1 MRSISELEQKLVAG
15 GGYEESL
22 VSPSTISNGYGGNG
36 WGEGGGAWG
45 AMSGA
50 TQSMSVATVTVTGT
64 RMTAEEKAAYDRQQQ
79 HNTMVLQGVA
89 LIGIGA
95 LAVATGGFSLVAV
108 GTMAVAGGSLWAGV
122 GMAP

>member
-64 RMTAEEKAAYDRQQQ
+64 RMTPKKKLL
-79 HNTMVLQGVA
+79 M
-89 LIGIGA
+89 
-95 LAVATGGFSLVAV
+95 TGNSSTTRWSCRG
-108 GTMAVAGGSLWAGV
+108 W
-122 GMAP
+122 P